1 MKSLFQLQTLGMCSS
16 NPNDTASFSLDKSWY
31 DEKLCTVW
39 RIYFTYSPNVNLL
52 SFRSLTNFFS
62 WGLVTG
68 MDFCLI
74 DLSRLY
80 ITPLNRTSP
89 TWAFSFI
96 DNCIISSLSL
106 RFLWYFCCNSV
117 FIIILAILLL
127 ILLLQILVEDLLFL
141 HVLIKLI
148 SLLILNHLRLA
159 FSNDLTFSNTKRPCF
174 FSIYLKILI
183 RTNSLI
189 ANNNIISVLY
199 LFTIYWIRG
208 FLLQCRL
215 FYLDFYFQQFL
226 Y

>member
-1 MKSLFQLQTLGMCSS
+1 MCSS
-16 NPNDTASFSLDKSWY
+16 NPNDNASSSLDESWY
-31 DEKLCTVW
+31 DEKLCAVW
-39 RIYFTYSPNVNLL
+39 LMYFIFSPNVNLL

-62 WGLVTG
+62 WGLVTV

-96 DNCIISSLSL
+96 DNCIISRLSL
-106 RFLWYFCCNSV
+106 RFSWYFCCNSV
-117 FIIILAILLL
+117 FIIILAIFCWIFLLPDFIANL
-127 ILLLQILVEDLLFL
+127 TFANVGRRFSIL

>member
-39 RIYFTYSPNVNLL
+39 RMYFIYSPNVNLL

-62 WGLVTG
+62 WRLVTVV
-68 MDFCLI
+68 DFCLT
-74 DLSRLY
+74 DLLRLY

>member
-39 RIYFTYSPNVNLL
+39 RMYFIYSPNVNLL

>member
-1 MKSLFQLQTLGMCSS
+1 MCSS
-16 NPNDTASFSLDKSWY
+16 NPNDIASSSLDESWY

-39 RIYFTYSPNVNLL
+39 QMYFIFSPNVNLL